1 LTKRKTGRWLAI
13 AAIGIGAVAVP
24 VVTNAA
30 EPQSAGG
37 GGELIDGSAFVQ
49 GSPTHLDPALNSEL
63 DSYQVIRALYDGL
76 TDMDAVTDPAN
87 PVVVPHQAE
96 SYEPNEDASVWT
108 FHIREGL
115 QFADGEPILP
125 STYVRSWNR
134 AATLGGDY
142 SYLFELIEGG
152 AEVLE
157 GTATEVSGVVADDE
171 AMTLTVTLSAPLAE
185 FDAVAGFQLFRPT
198 PEAAVAEAENFENTA
213 MVGSGAYTMEAARN
227 DEEVVL
233 VKNDTWGGD
242 FAQNT
247 WDTRPDRIVFRIFQD
262 SDTAF
267 AAMEAGEIAS
277 TTIPSGRFQEAL
289 DNWGSSVD
297 TVMLGSYHFEF
308 DFRDP
313 IIAGEENVLL
323 RQAVSQAIDRD
334 AINDAVFDGVREIS
348 TGITPPGI
356 PGFKEGIC
364 QYCAYDPAAAQAAFD
379 EWIAAGNTQ
388 SEPLPIQYNEGSY
401 HGDVVAIMLENLAAI
416 GIEAVADPQP
426 TEGYFGDFLG
436 DQEGCVFCRVGWYA
450 DYPTYSNF
458 TFDIFSTSSLGLN
471 NYGYS
476 NPAYDD
482 LVAEAMST
490 TDPDLRASLYN
501 EAEALLLNTDVMVV
515 PLNWYV
521 GDQAWDEEQ
530 VSGFDVDP
538 LGLVHYESVV
548 VL

>member
-1 LTKRKTGRWLAI
+1 LTHRKTSRWLAI
-13 AAIGIGAVAVP
+13 AAVGVGAVAVP

-30 EPQSAGG
+30 APQDATG
-37 GGELIDGSAFVQ
+37 GGELIDGSAFNQ

-63 DSYQVIRALYDGL
+63 DSYQVIRALFDGL
-76 TDMDAVTDPAN
+76 TDMDAVTDPAT

-108 FHIREGL
+108 FTLKEGL

-134 AATLGGDY
+134 AAALAGDY

-152 AEVLE
+152 AEVRAGE
-157 GTATEVSGVVADDE
+157 AEEISGVVADDE
-171 AMTLTVTLSAPLAE
+171 ALTLTVTLVAPLAE
-185 FDAVAGFQLFRPT
+185 FDAVAGFQIFRPT
-198 PEAAVAEAENFENTA
+198 AEAAVAEAENYENTA
-213 MVGSGAYTMEAARN
+213 MVGSGAYTMEAGRN

-233 VKNDTWGGD
+233 VKNDNWSGD
-242 FAQNT
+242 FNGDT
-247 WDTRPDRIVFRIFQD
+247 WETRPDRIVFRIFAD
-262 SDTAF
+262 TDTAF
-267 AAMEAGEIAS
+267 AAMEAGEVAS
-277 TTIPSGRFQEAL
+277 TSIPSGRFQEAL
-289 DNWGSSVD
+289 DNWGSSVA
-297 TVMLGSYHFEF
+297 TVMLGSYYF
-308 DFRDP
+308 DFDHRDP
-313 IIAGEENVLL
+313 IVAGEENVLL
-323 RQAVSQAIDRD
+323 RQAISQAIDRD
-334 AINDAVFDGVREIS
+334 AINDAVFDGVRIIS
-348 TGITPPGI
+348 TGVTPPGI
-356 PGFKEGIC
+356 PGFKENIC

-379 EWIAAGNTQ
+379 EWIAAGNSQ
-388 SEPLPIQYNEGSY
+388 AEPLPIQYNEGSV
-401 HGDVVAIMLENLAAI
+401 HADVVAIMLENLAAI

-436 DQEGCVFCRVGWYA
+436 AQQGCVFCRVGWYA

-458 TFDIFSTSSLGLN
+458 TFDIFGTASLDGN

-476 NPAYDD
+476 NPAFDD

-501 EAEALLLNTDVMVV
+501 EAEELLLNTDVMVV

-530 VSGFDVDP
+530 VSGFSVDP